1 MGGYAARKAL
11 EVVENV
17 ERVIGIELYCAVQAL
32 HLLGA
37 KEFPSTKP
45 INAVFEAVAAKV
57 DPYLEDRITFTD
69 QDLVIEMVQSGE
81 ILDAVLGCGVEI
93 PDLY

>member
-37 KEFPSTKP
+37 KEYPSTKP
-45 INAVFEAVAAKV
+45 IDAVFKKVAEKV
-57 DPYLEDRITFTD
+57 EPYLEDRITHTD
-69 QDLVIEMVQSGE
+69 QDIVIEMVQSGE
-81 ILDAVLGCGVEI
+81 ILKAVLDSGVEI
-93 PDLY
+93 EDF